1 MQKKNIKVIFISVF
15 FSLFLLSCYTH
26 KGVSLNDEYYNNIS
40 YCKNAEYIATNYL
53 VLGSSKTTYNIQ
65 KINGVTK
72 VDTINKPF
80 SFVNEYDLT
89 IAKLLKEAK
98 SQFGDDVTIS
108 NIRWDYINTK
118 RYAATYDV
126 IRCK

>member
-1 MQKKNIKVIFISVF
+1 MKKNIKVIFISVF

>member
-1 MQKKNIKVIFISVF
+1 MKNKVIIITLFLSVF
-15 FSLFLLSCYTH
+15 LLGCYTH
-26 KGVSLNDEYYNNIS
+26 KGVSLNDENYNNIS

>member
-1 MQKKNIKVIFISVF
+1 M
-15 FSLFLLSCYTH
+15 LGCYTH
-26 KGVSLNDEYYNNIS
+26 KGVSLNDENYNNIS